1 MAARRGTFAKVATAV
16 LPSSILIAASGFFL
30 LSFWLHYPGLNPTNR
45 SDLLG
50 SFWPRIINSIEAG
63 HGITPYVDY
72 NLEYPAVSG
81 WLLWIASLGRNVYSF
96 YFAMS
101 GFLFLFMLVGL
112 YATGKTILLQG
123 RSLSSLERFV
133 IFTPVFIYYSIYSF
147 DWTGAA
153 LLAVSIYFA
162 YRDNDLASGAA
173 MGLAIAARV
182 IPILCLPFI
191 LLSFKGARKRVKF
204 LGLAVV
210 AWLIP
215 NLYFLVVSF
224 NGFLYAYTFQA
235 GYASED
241 SWLNAIPNLTVAK
254 LVSAALLAGMLL
266 LLLRWRKRFDL
277 SELCL
282 ISVLWFFVADF
293 KFPPQYMILALPLFA
308 MVGGLGGGE
317 GGIGEGRGG
326 GSRNYGLFML
336 VNVLDVML
344 ILWYTTPSL
353 SLGNPVVIT
362 SPVQWIS
369 IARQALLLPVIASLI
384 IRRLRHPKEITATAA
399 ARSTAPEGERQA
411 PPSFLPL
418 QPAPNDDAE
427 RRLVFLHETQRSPS
441 RWAGDGIQEKTGA
454 RGGIRTHER
463 LNERI
468 SHPVE

>member
-1 MAARRGTFAKVATAV
+1 MAARRGPFAVATV

-72 NLEYPAVSG
+72 NLEYPAISG
-81 WLLWIASLGRNVYSF
+81 WLLWIASVGRNVYFF

-133 IFTPVFIYYSIYSF
+133 IFTPVFLYYSIYSF

-182 IPILCLPFI
+182 IPIICLPFI
-191 LLSFKGARKRVKF
+191 LLSFKGARKRVRF
-204 LGLAVV
+204 LGLVGI

-215 NLYFLVVSF
+215 NLYFMVVSF

-235 GYASED
+235 GYAAED
-241 SWLNAIPNLTVAK
+241 SWLNAIPDLAVAK
-254 LVSAALLAGMLL
+254 LVSAALLVGMLL

-282 ISVLWFFVADF
+282 ISILWFFVADF
-293 KFPPQYMILALPLFA
+293 KFPPQYLILALPLFA
-308 MVGGLGGGE
+308 MVEGLE
-317 GGIGEGRGG
+317 GGIGGAG
-326 GSRNYGLFML
+326 GSRDYGLFML
-336 VNVLDVML
+336 VNILDVML

-369 IARQALLLPVIASLI
+369 IARQVLLLPVVASLI
-384 IRRLRHPKEITATAA
+384 VKRLRHPKEIAA
-399 ARSTAPEGERQA
+399 MADRSAAPESEREA
-411 PPSFLPL
+411 SASFPYSW
-418 QPAPNDDAE
+418 
-427 RRLVFLHETQRSPS
+427 RRTTMLRSAWSSS
-441 RWAGDGIQEKTGA
+441 RNLASTVVARWMGQEAFKTGA